1 MPGLGLFWVGFG
13 SGPELFGLGPAFW
26 VHIGTYCVTT
36 FDTIITV
43 TRSKNVLRF
52 ILTSLSPG
60 PMLIVLI
67 VFSNCVRFY
76 CNKSSTSSQAHCS
89 EYARIL

>member
-52 ILTSLSPG
+52 IDIDTTFRLCENDQL
-60 PMLIVLI
+60 
-67 VFSNCVRFY
+67 
-76 CNKSSTSSQAHCS
+76 
-89 EYARIL
+89 